1 MTLGEKLQLLRR
13 SRGLSQEQLA
23 AELDVSRQAI
33 SKWECGD
40 STPDLDKLRAI
51 CAYFGVTADYLI
63 WEKAEDAPTD
73 SASAASGAA
82 EPGSSEKRERI
93 RAAVRRNGYWA
104 GYIAAIIGGAMLL
117 RTLIG
122 LITVLSLMS
131 AADGEI
137 PEELSFFWKGPVR
150 VMLPSIIGYL
160 VLLAGGLAFAWWYR
174 KKQKKRENNDDL

>member
-1 MTLGEKLQLLRR
+1 MTLGERIAYYRKKA
-13 SRGLSQEQLA
+13 GYSQEGLA
-23 AELDVSRQAI
+23 ERLGVSRQAI

-122 LITVLSLMS
+122 LITVLPLMS

-174 KKQKKRENNDDL
+174 KKQRKRENNDDL